1 MSTPARTRISRRIS
15 FGGAL
20 LVLSGLLFLT
30 TPFLVVGTITPP
42 EGGQVITEMS
52 AVNANSL
59 EWRLGMTLSF
69 AALATLTVGWFA
81 LYAHLTATDMERWAL
96 GGLLV
101 TVVPLFFY
109 LPLLGVMAYVLPTVG
124 GLIESNGTDAITV
137 IDRTWESPFLI
148 LPFLGGLL
156 WNVGVVLMG
165 VAVWRSETPSKWSG
179 IMLVIAGILGVPA
192 FLDVVVIQ
200 YVSSVILSIGL
211 VLVGFSLWRVGN
223 SSEQEM

>member
-1 MSTPARTRISRRIS
+1 
-15 FGGAL
+15 
-20 LVLSGLLFLT
+20 
-30 TPFLVVGTITPP
+30 
-42 EGGQVITEMS
+42 
-52 AVNANSL
+52 
-59 EWRLGMTLSF
+59 MTLSF

-81 LYAHLTATDMERWAL
+81 LYAHLPATDMERWAL

-109 LPLLGVMAYVLPTVG
+109 LPLLGVMAYVLPAVG

-137 IDRTWESPFLI
+137 LDRTWESPFLI
-148 LPFLGGLL
+148 LPFFGGLL

-165 VAVWRSETPSKWSG
+165 VAVWRSQTPSKWGG

-200 YVSSVILSIGL
+200 YVSSVILPIGL
-211 VLVGFSLWRVGN
+211 VLVGFSLWRVGKR
-223 SSEQEM
+223 SEQEM